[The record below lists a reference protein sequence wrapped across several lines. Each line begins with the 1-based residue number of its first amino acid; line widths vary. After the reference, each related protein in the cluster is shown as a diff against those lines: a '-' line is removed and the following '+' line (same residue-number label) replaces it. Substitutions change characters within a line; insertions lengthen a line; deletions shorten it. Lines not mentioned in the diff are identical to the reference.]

1 MRETMRKFW
10 GIVTLIILTQAHAT
24 LAAPLSGTLSY
35 EYSKQAGQ
43 EKKFSPDV
51 TINLNYD
58 LTNQLSFNS
67 TFESNRTNNQPT
79 TNTMND
85 AYLAYNHAHTNY
97 TIGKQ
102 SYTLSNGL
110 IASMS
115 GINGIQTQFAATNHT
130 ASFFYGQDNTNLL
143 AANFTLNNLGKHQDL
158 TLETNYFQQD
168 NQYIG
173 ITASK
178 QLTNNTSLTIETAKN
193 LTSTATGYLITLKY
207 GSTQQVGD
215 MDISLSYRNIKQGAV
230 SAYCVDSYYDHSKGF
245 RIIFNKNLSKNMTL
259 NAYRDIAASQNNA
272 PINTTA
278 LTLSS
283 NF

>member
-1 MRETMRKFW
+1 MKFFLSLF
-10 GIVTLIILTQAHAT
+10 ILIIFIQGHIT
-24 LAAPLSGTLSY
+24 LAAPFSGTMSY

-51 TINLNYD
+51 TINLNCP
-58 LTNQLSFNS
+58 LTNQLSFTG

-79 TNTMND
+79 TNTINN
-85 AYLAYNHAHTNY
+85 AYFAYHHANIDY
-97 TIGKQ
+97 IIGKQ

-110 IASMS
+110 IASM
-115 GINGIQTQFAATNHT
+115 NGIDGMQAQFAVKNNT
-130 ASFFYGQDNTNLL
+130 ANFFYGQDDIHLL
-143 AANFTLNNLGKHQDL
+143 AVNFTLNNLGKHQDFA
-158 TLETNYFQQD
+158 LETNYFQDD

-178 QLTNNTSLTIETAKN
+178 QLTKNTFLTIETAKN
-193 LTSTATGYLITLKY
+193 LTTTAAGYLITLKY
-207 GSTQQVGD
+207 GTTQQVGD
-215 MDISLSYRNIKQGAV
+215 IDISLSYRNIKQGAV

-259 NAYRDIAASQNNA
+259 NAYRDLAAKQDYTA
-272 PINTTA
+272 INTTA